1 MRMRNYCK
9 PAHINFIELQ
19 RSAQAVARN
28 VFAMSLE
35 SALRSICGNGKE
47 SDSIAEIRCSP
58 LFNMRRVIAT
68 RETVQRIC
76 GFGECPSDRCLDDLV
91 GVILDLTC

>member
-1 MRMRNYCK
+1 MRNYRK
-9 PAHINFIELQ
+9 PAHINLLSCSGQHKQLHGTCFT
-19 RSAQAVARN
+19 
-28 VFAMSLE
+28 MSLE

-47 SDSIAEIRCSP
+47 SNSIAEIRCSP

-76 GFGECPSDRCLDDLV
+76 GFGECPSDRFLDDLV